1 MHSTKKTVEGGVLG
15 VRDRVERIEGPR
27 VGVVVTARAGAVTI
41 DYEGNPRGPLAA
53 RVSAAIDDAALE
65 VAARERQDALIFFDG
80 GDPGKP
86 VLTALLRS
94 ATPHIDAVLAGPLP
108 AAEKVA
114 KVDGKRVL
122 IEGREEVVLKCGKAT
137 LTLRRDGK
145 VVLRGVNVTTQA
157 DGVHK
162 VRGGKVEIN

>member
-1 MHSTKKTVEGGVLG
+1 MHSTKKAPAGDGLG
-15 VRDRVERIEGPR
+15 TRDRIEGPR
-27 VGVVVTARAGAVTI
+27 VGVVVAAGAGAVTV
-41 DYEGNPRGPLAA
+41 DYAGNSRGPLPA
-53 RVSAAIDDAALE
+53 RISAAIDDAALE
-65 VAARERQDALIFFDG
+65 AAARDGQEALLFFDG

-94 ATPHIDAVLAGPLP
+94 ATPHLDALLSQPLP
-108 AAEKVA
+108 EAEKVA